1 MKRRLRAA
9 ALGALGA
16 LAASLAAPALGQP
29 VKMRPGLWE
38 HTHTMTSQTGRY
50 EQGMA
55 EMQRQMA
62 NMPPDQRRMM
72 EQMMKQQGVAMGP
85 KGTSVRV
92 CITKEDAERDQVPAD
107 EGCTSQV
114 LQRSGATLK
123 VKFSCAGPPP
133 SSGESE
139 ITFQG
144 PTAYTGRGVFTTTI
158 DGKPERINMEQSG
171 RWVAAD
177 CGTIKP
183 PRR

>member
-62 NMPPDQRRMM
+62 NMPPDQRRMISPM
-72 EQMMKQQGVAMGP
+72 GSAGGASPGYYQRNMSWTGPDLGYVPVLPPSVPYVVYVEQP
-85 KGTSVRV
+85 YY
-92 CITKEDAERDQVPAD
+92 
-107 EGCTSQV
+107 
-114 LQRSGATLK
+114 QRQPE
-123 VKFSCAGPPP
+123 PPP
-133 SSGESE
+133 VVVVNTVQTPYSIVGAGNSTASNVTITIFWTVPGSTSSN
-139 ITFQG
+139 
-144 PTAYTGRGVFTTTI
+144 AYTTTAMI
-158 DGKPERINMEQSG
+158 LEPQS
-171 RWVAAD
+171 
-177 CGTIKP
+177 
-183 PRR
+183 